1 MVLNISWVLNI
12 REFWIYSGNNHK
24 ILIFRGNSKKRR
36 YVWSVYDLKA
46 EFFFQLWTIFISC
59 EFLEK
64 VWETMRHPRYCLA
77 HHLGISSNITND
89 THFSTPS
96 TLSTLAHQPPY
107 PPLHTT
113 NVLSPIIIKKVFNFQ
128 ENERY
133 ILSSGIYLARR
144 NIHTAHSGTD
154 TISSLRPK
162 LWKLISDKIK
172 HASTLSA
179 FKAKIKSWT
188 INNCPSRLCKI
199 FVKDFGFVEIFPSL
213 YWISH

>member
-1 MVLNISWVLNI
+1 
-12 REFWIYSGNNHK
+12 
-24 ILIFRGNSKKRR
+24 
-36 YVWSVYDLKA
+36 
-46 EFFFQLWTIFISC
+46 
-59 EFLEK
+59 
-64 VWETMRHPRYCLA
+64 MRHPRYCLA

-179 FKAKIKSWT
+179 FKAKNKSWT
-188 INNCPSRLCKI
+188 ISNRPCILCKV
-199 FVKDFGFVEIFPSL
+199 FVKDLGFAEVSPSL
-213 YWISH
+213 